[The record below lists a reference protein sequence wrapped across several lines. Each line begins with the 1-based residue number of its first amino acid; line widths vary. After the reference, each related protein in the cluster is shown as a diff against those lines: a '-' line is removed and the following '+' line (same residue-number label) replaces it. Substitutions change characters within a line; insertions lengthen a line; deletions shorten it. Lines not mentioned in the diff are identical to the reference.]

1 MTNTRK
7 GVSTTVH
14 NIASTVSPDMKIS
27 ISTLI
32 VSKYVRDTVISIIR
46 LDQLLL
52 MQPMLLN
59 DRC

>member
-14 NIASTVSPDMKIS
+14 NIASTVSPDMEIS

-32 VSKYVRDTVISIIR
+32 VSKYIYNAVISIIR
-46 LDQLLL
+46 LDRLLL

-59 DRC
+59 DQC

>member
-1 MTNTRK
+1 MTNTQK

-14 NIASTVSPDMKIS
+14 NIASTVLPDMEIS

-32 VSKYVRDTVISIIR
+32 VSKYVRDAMISIIR
-46 LDQLLL
+46 LDRLLL

-59 DRC
+59 NWC

>member
-52 MQPMLLN
+52 MQLMLLN

>member
-1 MTNTRK
+1 MTNTQK
-7 GVSTTVH
+7 AVSTTVH
-14 NIASTVSPDMKIS
+14 NIASTVSPDMEIS

-32 VSKYVRDTVISIIR
+32 VSKYVCDTVISIIR

-59 DRC
+59 DQC

>member
-14 NIASTVSPDMKIS
+14 NITSTVLPDMEIS

-32 VSKYVRDTVISIIR
+32 VSKYVCDTMISIIR

-52 MQPMLLN
+52 IQPMLLS
-59 DRC
+59 DWC

>member
-1 MTNTRK
+1 MTNTQK

-14 NIASTVSPDMKIS
+14 NIASTVLPDMEIS

-32 VSKYVRDTVISIIR
+32 VSKYVRDTMISIIR

-59 DRC
+59 DRR